1 MEIATREMFHSWLN
15 KHYHDGNIPHIKKI
29 AQWYKDHGGFFPNP
43 CPERGH
49 FIQGLRDSRIQCTM
63 TTREE
68 SVTKAKGIM
77 DEMWGARDVLT
88 EDDEFEMEEWLEDY
102 ERWTRGAAAPA
113 APETREEPRAGNGQR
128 SASRSRS
135 PVPDHGDSYKD
146 MYLRE
151 VNFNAALRSENALL
165 LADNA
170 RLRSLAT
177 EDPTS
182 ANLSN

>member
-1 MEIATREMFHSWLN
+1 MR
-15 KHYHDGNIPHIKKI
+15 
-29 AQWYKDHGGFFPNP
+29 
-43 CPERGH
+43 
-49 FIQGLRDSRIQCTM
+49 
-63 TTREE
+63 
-68 SVTKAKGIM
+68 KAKGIM
-77 DEMWGARDVLT
+77 DELWAARDALT
-88 EDDEFEMEEWLEDY
+88 DDAEIDMESWFEDY
-102 ERWTRGAAAPA
+102 RRWDRGAAAPA
-113 APETREEPRAGNGQR
+113 VPETREERRAGNGQR

-165 LADNA
+165 HADNA

-177 EDPTS
+177 EDLTS

>member
-1 MEIATREMFHSWLN
+1 MEDGTGALFRCWLN
-15 KHYHDGNIPHIKKI
+15 KHYHGGNIPHIKKI
-29 AQWYKDHGGFFPNP
+29 AQWYKDHCGFFVNP

-49 FIQGLRDSRIQCTM
+49 WIRGLRDRRPDWIPGLAM
-63 TTREE
+63 RE
-68 SVTKAKGIM
+68 AKGIM
-77 DEMWGARDVLT
+77 DEMWAARDALT
-88 EDDEFEMEEWLEDY
+88 VDDEYDMEEWFEDY
-102 ERWTRGAAAPA
+102 RRWDRSAAAPS

-177 EDPTS
+177 EDRTS
-182 ANLSN
+182 ANPSN

>member
-1 MEIATREMFHSWLN
+1 MFHSWLN

-29 AQWYKDHGGFFPNP
+29 AQWYKDHCGFFPNP

-49 FIQGLRDSRIQCTM
+49 NIRGLRDSRIHYTM

-68 SVTKAKGIM
+68 AMTQAKGIM

-88 EDDEFEMEEWLEDY
+88 EDDEFAMEEWLEDY
-102 ERWTRGAAAPA
+102 ELWTRGAAAPPA
-113 APETREEPRAGNGQR
+113 SENREEPRAGNGQR

-135 PVPDHGDSYKD
+135 PVPDRADSYKD

-151 VNFNAALRSENALL
+151 ANLNATLRSENALL
-165 LADNA
+165 HADIV

-177 EDPTS
+177 VDLTS
-182 ANLSN
+182 TNLSN